1 MSGRRP
7 VRPCGACSMR
17 VVQTGDGR
25 DPCAWCG
32 APLPVYT
39 RPPLHVRAW
48 RRARRAF
55 RIGRRVV
62 RDTRVPKLLRWAI
75 LAGVVAGPFLIGPFD
90 EILVA
95 LLMLVVVWRYPAV
108 WAEHARAVDAL

>member
-1 MSGRRP
+1 MTGRKH
-7 VRPCGACSMR
+7 VRPCPTCSLR

-32 APLPVYT
+32 AALPVRT
-39 RPPLHVRAW
+39 APPLRVRAW
-48 RRARRAF
+48 RRVKRTF
-55 RIGRRVV
+55 RIARRVV
-62 RDTRVPKLLRWAI
+62 RDTRVPRALRWLI
-75 LAGVVAGPFLIGPFD
+75 LAGVVAGPFIIGPVD
-90 EILVA
+90 EIVVG